1 MLYLSFYLGSDRY
14 VIKAS
19 DVIEIIPLVKL
30 TNIPKA
36 PDFIAGMFNYRGTA
50 VPVIDMHRL
59 ITNRSY
65 SRVMSTRIVLVDY
78 SVASSQGHVLGLIA
92 EHVTD
97 MVNLDDKSFVAPVVQ
112 MNDVPHM
119 SEIMTGQGG
128 VIQRIDLK
136 NFLPEDVRKMLFT
149 MDHKEQ
155 VSQAL

>member
-1 MLYLSFYLGSDRY
+1 
-14 VIKAS
+14 
-19 DVIEIIPLVKL
+19 
-30 TNIPKA
+30 
-36 PDFIAGMFNYRGTA
+36 MFNYRGTA

>member
-1 MLYLSFYLGSDRY
+1 MLYLLFDLGGDRY

-19 DVIEIIPLVKL
+19 DVIEIVPLVKL

-59 ITNRSY
+59 ITNRPY
-65 SRVMSTRIVLVDY
+65 SRVMSTRIILVDY
-78 SVASSQGHVLGLIA
+78 SAASSPGHVLGLIA
-92 EHVTD
+92 AHVTD
-97 MVNLDDKSFVAPVVQ
+97 MVNLNDKSFVDPVIQ
-112 MNDVPHM
+112 MNDMPHM

-128 VIQRIDLK
+128 VIQRVDLE

-149 MDHKEQ
+149 KDHKEP